1 MTSDETLRIACARCG
16 AKLSLAIA
24 RGLCPACLLDT
35 TLIEDETQGQPG
47 EDRWFGDYELLDEL
61 GRGGMGVVYRARHSE
76 LSRVVA
82 LKMVLPTHL
91 HAAADRTRFQ
101 RETEA
106 ISSLDHPH
114 ILPIYEV
121 GEHGGQ
127 PFFTMKLCARNLAEG
142 LRIPDS
148 KLQIPGAAARL
159 VADLARAVHYAHE
172 RGIQHR
178 DLKPGNV
185 LLDADGL
192 ALVSDFGLAKFRD
205 RDSTLT
211 LSATVL
217 GSPAYM
223 APEVARGEAR
233 DVTNA
238 ADIYSLGAILYELLA
253 GRPPFHA
260 GSALEVM
267 RMVVETEPAPP
278 RTLNPAIPRDLET
291 ICLKCLRKNPGARYA
306 SARELA
312 EDLERFLAG
321 KAVNAR
327 PVSTVEVLWRWCRR
341 RPAIAALAGSVL
353 LLLLLGVLGST
364 LAALRIVKE
373 QNQKDVALEQRGAA
387 LADAQ
392 DQLFLALLNQAR
404 AGRYSRQMGQRFE
417 SLEALAKA
425 ARIRPD
431 AQLRDEAIAAMA
443 LPDVRPGPEWNL
455 DLANAVDGLFR
466 ISATW
471 NQQGTII
478 VRTVPDR
485 REVQR
490 IESGR
495 LPLALNFSND
505 GRFLAQWDAGFSLR
519 IWRVSDGQSVFG
531 DELGRCRHWAFSA
544 DSRHLVMGKGDEVVR
559 YDLATGRE
567 SNRWRA
573 RGKVFGLSFHP
584 DNRQLAV
591 GYESSPLVSI
601 FDATNASHLAE
612 LPVGAADE
620 RVVAWHPDG
629 NRIAVG
635 GSDFRIQIWDVPVK
649 RKVATL
655 EGHVQQVTALVF
667 HPSGSL
673 LLSGG
678 WEGVFRMWEPSSG
691 RQVLQ
696 FQDKLS
702 SISFSND
709 GRWLGAVPK
718 NGGGQLL
725 EVAACPEYRTFVSS
739 MGVGQSGYFDGDI
752 SPDANFVSAGM
763 DDGVRV
769 WDLASGREA
778 AVLEIGRTG
787 SAFFQPGG
795 HELLTCGDAGLQR
808 WAIPNGTN
816 AAVALQLASPQMI
829 PLPFTPTRACR
840 SRVGSILAVTSES
853 GGGAVVVDLAS
864 GTVQGSVLPHPRA
877 GFIALSP
884 DGAWLASAGWHS
896 SLLRMWNVQTGELAH
911 EWKVAEVVS
920 ISFTPDSHALVV
932 LRPDEC
938 VFWDVKTLQQIR
950 RLRREASLYNT
961 AAAFSPDEKLMA
973 LEVSPGVI
981 QLAEVATG
989 RTVAKLTDPSGD
1001 RATWMSFTPD
1011 GTQIVTTSNYA
1022 KAIHV
1027 WDLRRIRAGLEELR
1041 LDWDWPG
1048 FTARG
1053 SATGR

>member
-1 MTSDETLRIACARCG
+1 MRDGRS
-16 AKLSLAIA
+16 
-24 RGLCPACLLDT
+24 
-35 TLIEDETQGQPG
+35 
-47 EDRWFGDYELLDEL
+47 FGDYELLDEL

-91 HAAADRTRFQ
+91 HSVVERTRFQ
-101 RETEA
+101 RETETIA
-106 ISSLDHPH
+106 SLDHPH

-121 GEHGGQ
+121 GEHSGQ
-127 PFFTMKLCARNLAEG
+127 PFFTMKLCARSLAEELRIADCG
-142 LRIPDS
+142 LRIA
-148 KLQIPGAAARL
+148 QTAAQL

-178 DLKPGNV
+178 DLKPSNV
-185 LLDADGL
+185 LLDGDGR
-192 ALVSDFGLAKFRD
+192 ALVSDFGLARFCD

-223 APEVARGEAR
+223 APEVARGETR

-238 ADIYSLGAILYELLA
+238 ADIYSLGAILYELLTA
-253 GRPPFHA
+253 RPPFQA

-267 RMVVETEPAPP
+267 RLVVEMEPVAP
-278 RTLNPAIPRDLET
+278 RSLNPTIPRDLET
-291 ICLKCLRKNPGARYA
+291 ICLKCLHKNPADRYA

-312 EDLERFLAG
+312 EDLDRFLAG
-321 KAVNAR
+321 KTVSAR
-327 PVSTVEVLWRWCRR
+327 PVSTAERLWRWCRR
-341 RPAIAALAGSVL
+341 RPAIAALAGSVF
-353 LLLLLGVLGST
+353 LLLLLGAVGST
-364 LAALRIVKE
+364 LAALRIARE
-373 QNQKDVALEQRGAA
+373 RNQKDAALEQRGAA
-387 LADAQ
+387 LTDAQ
-392 DQLFLALLNQAR
+392 DQLFLALFSQAR
-404 AGRYSRQMGQRFE
+404 AGRYGRQMGQRFE
-417 SLEALAKA
+417 SLDALAKA

-431 AQLRDEAIAAMA
+431 DRLRDEAIAAMA
-443 LPDVRPGPEWNL
+443 LPDVRPGPGWSL
-455 DLANAVDGLFR
+455 DPAMAVDGLSR

-471 NQQGTII
+471 NEQGTII

-505 GRFLAQWDAGFSLR
+505 GRFLAQWDDGLNLR

-544 DSRHLVMGKGDEVVR
+544 DSHQLVMGKEDEVVR
-559 YDLATGRE
+559 YDLGTGRE

-591 GYESSPLVSI
+591 GYQSSPVVSI
-601 FDATNASHLAE
+601 YDATDATPLAE

-620 RVVAWHPDG
+620 RIVAWHPDG
-629 NRIAVG
+629 DRLAVG
-635 GSDFRIQIWDVPVK
+635 GSDLHIQIWDVPAK
-649 RKVATL
+649 RRVATL
-655 EGHVQQVTALVF
+655 EGHVQQVTVLSF
-667 HPSGSL
+667 HPGGSL
-673 LLSGG
+673 LLSAG
-678 WEGVFRMWEPSSG
+678 WEAVFRMWEPSSG

-696 FQDKLS
+696 FQHRLS
-702 SISFSND
+702 SFSFSTD
-709 GRWLGAVPK
+709 GRWVGAIQNEK
-718 NGGGQLL
+718 GGQLL

-739 MGVGQSGYFDGDI
+739 MGAGQSGYFDGDI
-752 SPDANFVSAGM
+752 SPDGGFVSAGM
-763 DDGVRV
+763 DDGVRI

-795 HELLTCGDAGLQR
+795 RELLTCGDAGLRR
-808 WAIPNGTN
+808 WGIPDR
-816 AAVALQLASPQMI
+816 ADASRELQPGSPQMI

-840 SRVGSILAVTSES
+840 SRDGSILAVTSES
-853 GGGAVVVDLAS
+853 GGGALIVDLAS
-864 GTVQGSVLPHPRA
+864 GRVQGSLLAHTYA

-884 DGAWLASAGWHS
+884 DGAWLATAGWHS
-896 SLLRMWNVQTGELAH
+896 SVLQLWNVKTGERAH
-911 EWKVAEVVS
+911 EWKVASLVG
-920 ISFTPDSHALVV
+920 ISFTPDSGALVA

-938 VFWDVKTLQQIR
+938 AFWDVKTRQMIR
-950 RLRREASLYNT
+950 RIPRDASPYNT
-961 AAAFSPDEKLMA
+961 GVAFSPDEKLMA

-981 QLAEVATG
+981 HLTEFATG

-1011 GTQIVTTSNYA
+1011 GTQLVTTSNYA
-1022 KAIHV
+1022 KMIHI
-1027 WDLRRIRAGLEELR
+1027 WDLRRLRGGLKEIR
-1041 LDWDWPG
+1041 LDWDWPEFPASG
-1048 FTARG
+1048 PMI
-1053 SATGR
+1053 GR